1 MGDSNQTKLSFL
13 LRPPVDEEEIKA
25 AATYIHKVVNTAYD
39 ILVEKGNNALLEHI
53 AGQNKTIKNDSSTN
67 NDDQEMMDIG
77 DDESSINNET
87 AKINA
92 DPRPYQ
98 MAMFERVK
106 TANTIV
112 QLHTGMG
119 KTLISIMTM
128 RHFEKDYAV
137 CNSNG
142 HFKQTWFL
150 VPSVALAVQQSRT
163 LSVNLPHQVATACHT
178 GMNVYLHQVFYYS
191 YYFFSISFITKSITL
206 H

>member
-25 AATYIHKVVNTAYD
+25 ATTHIHKVVNTAHD
-39 ILVEKGNNALLEHI
+39 ILLEKGKSGLLEHI
-53 AGQNKTIKNDSSTN
+53 AEQNKTIKNDSSNN
-67 NDDQEMMDIG
+67 NDDQEDMMDIG
-77 DDESSINNET
+77 DDESFINNET

-128 RHFEKDYAV
+128 RYFEKDYTV
-137 CNSNG
+137 CNENG

-163 LSVNLPHQVATACHT
+163 LSVNLPHQVATACQT
-178 GMNVYLHQVFYYS
+178 GMN
-191 YYFFSISFITKSITL
+191 FF
-206 H
+206 